1 MEAPGGLSEAVARQI
16 AVVRASCYDPRVPFT
31 VRRTREVFRGRV
43 IRVVVQDVVL
53 PNGRKAIWNIVEHP
67 GAVTI
72 VPLFENGD
80 VLLVRQF
87 RAAIGAWLYE
97 LPAGTL
103 EPGEPPATT
112 ARRELIEETGYRC
125 RTLRKVSEFYT
136 VPGFCTEK
144 MRLFVAGGLTPAHA
158 DGDEDEII
166 RPVRLPYRKAM
177 AMVTSGK
184 IRDAKSIVGLMMANG
199 AGRGRR

>member
-1 MEAPGGLSEAVARQI
+1 M
-16 AVVRASCYDPRVPFT
+16 PFT
-31 VRRTREVFRGRV
+31 VRRSREVYRGRV
-43 IRVVVQDVVL
+43 IRVVVKDVVL
-53 PNGRKAIWNIVEHP
+53 PNGRRATWNVVEHP

-103 EPGEPPATT
+103 EPGEPPAAT
-112 ARRELIEETGYRC
+112 ARRELIEETGFRC

-144 MRLFVAGGLTPAHA
+144 MRLFVAEGLTPAHA
-158 DGDEDEII
+158 EGDEDEVI
-166 RPVRLPYRKAM
+166 RPVRLAYGKAM
-177 AMVTSGK
+177 TMIRKGR
-184 IRDAKSIVGLMMANG
+184 IRDAKSIVGLMLAH
-199 AGRGRR
+199 GRR